1 MKSYNTT
8 YHVTELHHVHC
19 DTSACGGV

>member
-1 MKSYNTT
+1 MKCYNTT